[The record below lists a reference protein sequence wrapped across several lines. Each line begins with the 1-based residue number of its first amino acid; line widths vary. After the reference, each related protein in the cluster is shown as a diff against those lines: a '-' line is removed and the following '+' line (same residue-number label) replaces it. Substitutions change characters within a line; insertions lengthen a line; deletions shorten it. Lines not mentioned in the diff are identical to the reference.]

1 MSSIT
6 RSIPIEIDFNGRISF
21 RLEDLSQYRILTVER
36 TFPLHTRVGIV
47 HENGKLVS
55 SLPLPTLLPTDFFYL
70 LTFSQDL
77 REPSLYCDFNIFP
90 LHLAKIG
97 AQSTPG
103 RSQGTKIL
111 GPKFCFDHSHMM
123 LFYVF
128 WRFVGQKLLKFFKN
142 WSFSTY

>member
-1 MSSIT
+1 MDIMFKT
-6 RSIPIEIDFNGRISF
+6 YQIEGLELACKRYNGRISF

-77 REPSLYCDFNIFP
+77 REPSLYCDFNRVP
-90 LHLAKIG
+90 LVPSEKAVI
-97 AQSTPG
+97 
-103 RSQGTKIL
+103 SQ
-111 GPKFCFDHSHMM
+111 
-123 LFYVF
+123 
-128 WRFVGQKLLKFFKN
+128 
-142 WSFSTY
+142 